1 VGLGSG
7 QGGVVADHLQ
17 KFDWSVWLPMGKMA
31 NTGCIFWFLGAKK
44 KKKKKKNGF
53 LGYYILSY
61 YIPGNTYSLH
71 FFNEYLFLILRE

>member
-1 VGLGSG
+1 MGLGNG

-31 NTGCIFWFLGAKK
+31 NTSGIFFFFFIGY
-44 KKKKKKNGF
+44 KKNKEGF

-61 YIPGNTYSLH
+61 YIPREYLFPTF
-71 FFNEYLFLILRE
+71 FFNEYVFLILRE